1 MNKKEEIAKIKK
13 EIERQVYLAQSL
25 TNNYSKV
32 VIKLRS
38 KLKQLEEE

>member
-32 VIKLRS
+32 IKLRS